1 MNDSVEINLPTRIKM
16 EFQSLAQNINLDTI
30 LRILWILF
38 AHVVFKLTLQHINF
52 CAVAWQSSLWLEK
65 YWSTPSYTK
74 WNETDF
80 VDLVVLY
87 SNENVKGK

>member
-1 MNDSVEINLPTRIKM
+1 MQYLSWHYNISISAL
-16 EFQSLAQNINLDTI
+16 SLGNPHYDLKNID
-30 LRILWILF
+30 
-38 AHVVFKLTLQHINF
+38 QP
-52 CAVAWQSSLWLEK
+52 
-65 YWSTPSYTK
+65 PSYTK